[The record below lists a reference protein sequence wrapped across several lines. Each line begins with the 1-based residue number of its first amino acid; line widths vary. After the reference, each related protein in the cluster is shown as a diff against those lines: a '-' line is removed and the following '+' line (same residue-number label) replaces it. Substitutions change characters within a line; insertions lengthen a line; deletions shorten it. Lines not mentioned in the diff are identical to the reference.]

1 MDSDEVESTRMEK
14 GHARLDSTEEHLSP
28 NGGNITI
35 EASSMA
41 SPNTPAETAVVAEHH
56 ETTQNGTK
64 EATTSASQNQTPL
77 PITAGLPPRV
87 MPGIYPN
94 QVPVVYPQLGFSPA
108 LTFPTPF
115 SIQPYPTFPVPLTPV
130 VYPAT
135 QPFRPPA
142 PQSPTPI
149 TSLTQDQRD
158 RLEQAK
164 KYAKEIT
171 AQLLGQKAI
180 AAAFSSLPASSPTA
194 ASLVLGAEG
203 RSIAVLSR
211 IYVGSINFELTD
223 NDIRQVFSEF
233 GSVKAVSMTMDA
245 TTGKH
250 KGYCF
255 VEYDFPEAAQ
265 MALETMNGFELGGRQ
280 LKVGRPNNYSISILQ
295 TLPPA
300 PPNRIYV
307 SNIHEVVSEDNVEEI
322 FKAFGDI
329 KKCSLLPD
337 PLTRKHQGCG
347 YIEFTDETAATTAVE
362 AMNQFPL
369 GGIRLHVRKVVV
381 GGKMPEG
388 MASIANLPPV
398 EDAVLRA
405 NAVVHA
411 AQGSAAGG
419 FRALPKNVVN
429 VVNNIAVKAGSA
441 VRLPSGLASTIQR
454 VNEESVSLEENM
466 YVAGSSQ
473 RYALMQKLQ
482 RREDLAS
489 NVIVLRNMVTPDEID
504 EDLQGEISGECSK
517 FGAVLKV
524 AIHALDGAK
533 TAQDVSIYVQFQ
545 AAPSAEKAVAGLN
558 GRWFSGKMIQAQISD
573 VKTFEGILEKLGA

>member
-1 MDSDEVESTRMEK
+1 MDHAESKPTL
-14 GHARLDSTEEHLSP
+14 ADQ
-28 NGGNITI
+28 NITGESI
-35 EASSMA
+35 PLPREIGDNGALEPTVA
-41 SPNTPAETAVVAEHH
+41 NTNTVVLEHN
-56 ETTQNGTK
+56 ENKQNGTP
-64 EATTSASQNQTPL
+64 ETTSPTSSQHQNTL
-77 PITAGLPPRV
+77 PITGLPQRAI
-87 MPGIYPN
+87 PG
-94 QVPVVYPQLGFSPA
+94 PVVYPQLGFTPAPA
-108 LTFPTPF
+108 LSTPYP
-115 SIQPYPTFPVPLTPV
+115 IQPYAMFPVPPTPV
-130 VYPAT
+130 VYPAIHF
-135 QPFRPPA
+135 FRPPIS
-142 PQSPTPI
+142 QSPTPV
-149 TSLTQDQRD
+149 TFLTQDQRD

-164 KYAKEIT
+164 TYAKEIT

-194 ASLVLGAEG
+194 ASLVHGAEA

-233 GSVKAVSMTMDA
+233 GNVKAVSMTMDA
-245 TTGKH
+245 STGKH

-255 VEYDFPEAAQ
+255 VEYDSPEAAQ

-280 LKVGRPNNYSISILQ
+280 LKVGRPNNYSVSILQ

-300 PPNRIYV
+300 PPSRIYV

-329 KKCSLLPD
+329 KKCSLIPD
-337 PLTRKHQGCG
+337 PLTRKHRGCG
-347 YIEFTDETAATTAVE
+347 YIEFTEETAATTAVE
-362 AMNQFPL
+362 AMNHFSL
-369 GGIRLHVRKVVV
+369 GGILLHVRKVVV
-381 GGKMPEG
+381 GGTMPEG
-388 MASIANLPPV
+388 MASIANLPPI

-405 NAVVHA
+405 NAVAHA
-411 AQGSAAGG
+411 ALHSAAGPQG
-419 FRALPKNVVN
+419 LRTLPKNVVN

-441 VRLPSGLASTIQR
+441 VRLPSALGSTIQR

-489 NVIVLRNMVTPDEID
+489 NVILLRNMVTPDEID
-504 EDLQGEISGECSK
+504 EDLRGEILEECSK

-524 AIHALDGAK
+524 AIHVQDGAK

-573 VKTFEGILEKLGA
+573 VKTFEAILEKLVL